1 MIKKQWKV
9 VLIALVFLLVAS
21 FVFIR
26 FLAFH
31 EARVAEGGWL
41 FNDPVHPFVPIF
53 DVSLPIFSIT
63 YGSVLLYFLLSY
75 KQSHFLARLMIA
87 YGIIIVFR
95 MITMSLIPLKE
106 PDKLVHLEDPFLNN
120 LIYPG
125 RIVTDL
131 FFSGHT
137 ALLFAIFILSGK
149 RLVFLGLTIFMGFLL
164 MVQRVHYSIDVIVAI
179 PFAWLAAYS
188 SQYILTRWANDN
200 NE

>member
-1 MIKKQWKV
+1 MIRKQWKTI
-9 VLIALVFLLVAS
+9 LIALVFLLVAG

-26 FLAFH
+26 FLEFH
-31 EARVAEGGWL
+31 EARVAEGGWM
-41 FNDPVHPFVPIF
+41 FDDPVHPFIPIL

-87 YGIIIVFR
+87 YGFIIVFR
-95 MITMSLIPLKE
+95 MITMSLVPLKE
-106 PDKLVHLEDPFLNN
+106 PDTLVYLEDPFLNN

-137 ALLFAIFILSGK
+137 ALIFAIFILSGK
-149 RLVFLGLTIFMGFLL
+149 RFVFLGLTVLMGILV
-164 MVQRVHYSIDVIVAI
+164 MVQRVHYSIDVLAAI
-179 PFAWLAAYS
+179 PFAWLAAYLT
-188 SQYILTRWANDN
+188 QCLLTRWSNDN